1 MKSNK
6 LDLHKNTIS
15 EFHDDLMVYYDLVK
29 EKQDNHEGSFAEA
42 VRKLILPELVLH
54 EEKIEDRTIL
64 RDEENGKPR
73 NWGTKREWRDYM
85 VSKGY
90 NTHNTKMSYVDHAN
104 IPEDLLTA
112 LNTLPI
118 NNPVF
123 SINIQPP
130 GSVVPA
136 HEDTWRI
143 WHDKNPELAKICTFE
158 DTAFFIV
165 FLTPQE
171 IGHSFQCGTTNI
183 KWGQGDVIQMPYYT
197 KHATANAGF
206 TNKILVQCLGIKE

>member
-15 EFHDDLMVYYDLVK
+15 EFHDNLMVYYDLVK
-29 EKQDNHEGSFAEA
+29 EKQANHKGSFAEA
-42 VRKLILPELVLH
+42 IRKLIFPEVVLF

-85 VSKGY
+85 MSKGY
-90 NTHNTKMSYVDHAN
+90 NTHNTKMKYVDHSN
-104 IPEDLLTA
+104 LPKDLLTA

-118 NNPVF
+118 KYPVF
-123 SINIQPP
+123 SLNIQPP
-130 GSVVPA
+130 GGMVPA

-143 WHDKNPELAKICTFE
+143 WYDKHPKLAKKYTFE
-158 DTAFFIV
+158 DAAFFLV
-165 FLTPQE
+165 FITRQE
-171 IGHSFQCGTTNI
+171 KGHFFSADTTNI
-183 KWGQGDVIQMPYYT
+183 NWEPGDVFEMPYYCN
-197 KHATANAGF
+197 HSTANAGF
-206 TNKILVQCLGIKE
+206 TPKMLVQCLGIKI

>member
-1 MKSNK
+1 MQSNK
-6 LDLHKNTIS
+6 LDLHQNTIS
-15 EFHDDLMVYYDLVK
+15 EFHNDLMVYYDLAQR
-29 EKQDNHEGSFAEA
+29 KQDTHRGELAES
-42 VRKLILPELVLH
+42 VTTLSIPELVL
-54 EEKIEDRTIL
+54 KKGQREDRTIL
-64 RDEENGKPR
+64 RDRE
-73 NWGTKREWRDYM
+73 WGTKAKWRDYM
-85 VSKGY
+85 LSKGY
-90 NTHNTKMSYVDHAN
+90 NKHNTKMNYMDHDTL
-104 IPEDLLTA
+104 PSELHDV

-118 NNPVF
+118 KYPVF

-143 WHDKNPELAKICTFE
+143 WYDKHPEQAKKYTFE
-158 DTAFFIV
+158 DTVFFIV
-165 FLTPQE
+165 FLTAQE

-183 KWGQGDVIQMPYYT
+183 KWGAGDVIKMPYYC

>member
-1 MKSNK
+1 
-6 LDLHKNTIS
+6 
-15 EFHDDLMVYYDLVK
+15 MVYYDLVK
-29 EKQDNHEGSFAEA
+29 EKQANHKGSFAEA
-42 VRKLILPELVLH
+42 IRKLIFPEVVLF

-85 VSKGY
+85 MSKGY
-90 NTHNTKMSYVDHAN
+90 NTHNTKMKYVDHSN
-104 IPEDLLTA
+104 LPKDLLTA

-118 NNPVF
+118 KYPVF
-123 SINIQPP
+123 SLNIQPP
-130 GSVVPA
+130 GGMVPA

-143 WHDKNPELAKICTFE
+143 WYDKHPKLAKKYTFE
-158 DTAFFIV
+158 DTAFFLV

-183 KWGQGDVIQMPYYT
+183 KWGPGDVIEMPYYCR
-197 KHATANAGF
+197 HATANAGY
-206 TNKILVQCLGIKE
+206 TNKMLVQCLGIKK

>member
-1 MKSNK
+1 MQSNK
-6 LDLHKNTIS
+6 LDLHQNTIS
-15 EFHDDLMVYYDLVK
+15 EFHNDLMVYYDLAQR
-29 EKQDNHEGSFAEA
+29 KQDTHRGELAES
-42 VRKLILPELVLH
+42 VTTLSIPELVL
-54 EEKIEDRTIL
+54 KKGQREDRTIL
-64 RDEENGKPR
+64 RDRE
-73 NWGTKREWRDYM
+73 WGTKAKWRDHM
-85 VSKGY
+85 LSKGY
-90 NTHNTKMSYVDHAN
+90 NKHNTKMDYMDHDTL
-104 IPEDLLTA
+104 PSELHDV

-118 NNPVF
+118 KYPVF

-143 WHDKNPELAKICTFE
+143 WYDKHPEQAKKYTFE
-158 DTAFFIV
+158 DTVFFIV

-183 KWGQGDVIQMPYYT
+183 KWGAGDVIKMPYYC

-206 TNKILVQCLGIKE
+206 TDKILVQCLGIKK